1 MDILQSL
8 SPMVWLI
15 LISATLIVG
24 FTLFAKAI
32 KLTLKLAIMAVM
44 ALVVIYFLRQANII

>member
-1 MDILQSL
+1 
-8 SPMVWLI
+8 MVWLI